1 MLESDEG
8 HDGFL
13 LEHDLL
19 RDPVAD
25 FLDEVSGD

>member
-19 RDPVAD
+19 HGPVVD
-25 FLDEVSGD
+25 FLEEVSGD